1 MYHHPWITSIGGILA
16 NIIVLTTI
24 ILISSTRFLTVDKEE
39 ERSTLL
45 NGRST
50 DMKTTKRTVLNGSI
64 EDIKENEINVHR
76 MKNGSHV
83 HPHD

>member
-16 NIIVLTTI
+16 NIVVLTTI

-50 DMKTTKRTVLNGSI
+50 DVKTTKRTVLNGSI
-64 EDIKENEINVHR
+64 EDIKEKEINVHR
-76 MKNGSHV
+76 MKNESHV